1 MTLLQTEVG
10 NSRAS
15 EPSRKKNRDIALYKT
30 APLAVDL
37 RERERERERDGVW
50 GCDVGFNI
58 FKIYSNVRLFNA
70 LYVRIA
76 KL

>member
-37 RERERERERDGVW
+37 RERERERERETEYGV
-50 GCDVGFNI
+50 VMSAL
-58 FKIYSNVRLFNA
+58 IYLKYILMLDYLM
-70 LYVRIA
+70 LYTSE
-76 KL
+76 